1 MQRGDKMNDENIE
14 NTSNEDLI
22 NRIMELIQDKNDEEK
37 RDILKKI
44 KNMFLDEN
52 K

>member
-1 MQRGDKMNDENIE
+1 MNDENIE